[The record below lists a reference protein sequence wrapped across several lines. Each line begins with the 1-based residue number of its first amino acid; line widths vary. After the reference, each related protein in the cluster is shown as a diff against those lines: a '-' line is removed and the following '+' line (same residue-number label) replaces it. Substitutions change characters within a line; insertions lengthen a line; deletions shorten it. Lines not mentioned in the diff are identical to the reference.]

1 MDLEFIAQNWYLFA
15 ALVVISLLI
24 GFDSIRRGGGG
35 ANQVSALQ
43 LPQLISQENA
53 EVVDVCEAE
62 EFNRGHILNAI
73 NIPLKQLQDQ
83 LGQLEKFRTK
93 DKPIVLSCRSGQR
106 ANRAAAILRKN
117 EFKKVFTLSGGLTA
131 WEKENL
137 PVERK
142 SQ

>member
-24 GFDSIRRGGGG
+24 GLDSIRRGGGG

-53 EVVDVCEAE
+53 VVVDVCEAE

-142 SQ
+142 S

>member
-43 LPQLISQENA
+43 LPQLISKENA
-53 EVVDVCEAE
+53 VVVDVCETE
-62 EFNRGHILNAI
+62 EFERGHILNAI

-83 LGQLEKFRTK
+83 LGQLEKFRAK

-142 SQ
+142 S

>member
-53 EVVDVCEAE
+53 VVVDVCETE
-62 EFNRGHILNAI
+62 EF
-73 NIPLKQLQDQ
+73 
-83 LGQLEKFRTK
+83 
-93 DKPIVLSCRSGQR
+93 
-106 ANRAAAILRKN
+106 
-117 EFKKVFTLSGGLTA
+117 
-131 WEKENL
+131 
-137 PVERK
+137 
-142 SQ
+142 

>member
-53 EVVDVCEAE
+53 VVVDVCEAE

-142 SQ
+142 S

>member
-53 EVVDVCEAE
+53 GVVDVCETE
-62 EFNRGHILNAI
+62 EFERGHILNAI

-83 LGQLEKFRTK
+83 LGQLEKFRAK

-142 SQ
+142 S

>member
-53 EVVDVCEAE
+53 VVVDVCETE
-62 EFNRGHILNAI
+62 EFERGLILNAI

-83 LGQLEKFRTK
+83 LGQLEKFRAK

-142 SQ
+142 S

>member
-53 EVVDVCEAE
+53 VVVDVCETE
-62 EFNRGHILNAI
+62 EFQRGHILNAI

-83 LGQLEKFRTK
+83 LGQLEKFRAK

-142 SQ
+142 S

>member
-53 EVVDVCEAE
+53 VVVDVCETE
-62 EFNRGHILNAI
+62 EFERGHILNAI

-83 LGQLEKFRTK
+83 LGQLEKFRAK
-93 DKPIVLSCRSGQR
+93 DKPIVSSCRSGQR

>member
-53 EVVDVCEAE
+53 VVVDVCEAE

-93 DKPIVLSCRSGQR
+93 DKPIGLSCRSGQR

-142 SQ
+142 S

>member
-53 EVVDVCEAE
+53 VVVDVCETE
-62 EFNRGHILNAI
+62 EFERGHILNAI

-83 LGQLEKFRTK
+83 LGQLEKFRAK

-106 ANRAAAILRKN
+106 ANRVAAILRKN

-142 SQ
+142 S